1 MVLKNWR
8 AARTAERNT
17 ARAAAHRAARA
28 EASPAAPLAPANPYR
43 TAAQQQQVDRIKAQ
57 TWRRRDTRLQ
67 ALAPPSREEADALV
81 AQFLARRSVTVC
93 PPAGEV
99 QEPHNGGVGWR

>member
-1 MVLKNWR
+1 
-8 AARTAERNT
+8 
-17 ARAAAHRAARA
+17 
-28 EASPAAPLAPANPYR
+28 
-43 TAAQQQQVDRIKAQ
+43 
-57 TWRRRDTRLQ
+57 LQ

-99 QEPHNGGVGWR
+99 QEPHNSGVGWR